1 MSTPLRLIIPIM
13 LLLFAALMAF
23 YDVRRGSDQANQ
35 LVEEEAMESLT
46 DRMSPLQTSFEY
58 LWRDRLFT
66 QLQQEFTLLSVDDKL
81 QAALAVDDQGKV
93 LASAHLADR
102 QRPVTEVLPAL
113 AADDRIQRD
122 SYLKASGLESDNH
135 VYITRDRRALI
146 AIYPLLTGSTAGE
159 LRPTSRGF
167 LYVQRD
173 LTALKT
179 QQQHLALQQALNTV
193 GFWAALALLFWVVA
207 HFLVTRRVAS
217 LLQITRHLAMG
228 DYAARS
234 GLTGGDEL
242 GVIGRAFDGM
252 AAQLGE
258 QQTRLQQSKE
268 RLDLALKAA
277 RMITWET
284 TQNQDAV
291 IWSENLA
298 EVLSGKPDDPVR
310 HDQIT
315 RLLLPMIKQCS
326 TDEVEELVT
335 LADGAEYWLACRG
348 KVYSNSKGKSQRLS
362 GVIWDVTERHQAT
375 DALQML
381 AETRAVDDVEEFSRR
396 CVTELARA
404 YGVRC
409 AFVGVFADGSH
420 AALRTLAVRLGE
432 GYMDNFT
439 YGLEG
444 TPCQDIIDGKREL
457 IPCNVQRLYP
467 DDTLLVELGADSYY
481 GLPLRGADDQTY
493 GLVAIMDTRPMEL
506 KPWTETLL
514 GIFANRIMHELERK
528 RVADSLYEQKERA
541 EVTLHSIGDAVIT
554 TDNQGRIDY
563 LNPIAEQLTGW
574 RNDEA
579 HGRSLLEVFVIM
591 NEHTRLRALDPVAR
605 CLRDGQ
611 IVALA
616 NHTVLISRQGR
627 EIAIEDSA
635 APIRQR
641 DGRIIGVV
649 MVFHDVSQSRAMA
662 QQLSWQATHD
672 TLTSLINRRE
682 FEKRLAQALAEA
694 KSDGHQHVLLYLDL
708 DQFKIVND
716 TCGHVAGDEL
726 LKQLALLL
734 QTKLREGDV
743 LARLGGD
750 ELGVLLSYCP
760 EEQASRVAD
769 ILRLTVKEFRF
780 NWEGKSFDI
789 GVSVGMVVI
798 DADCLSVGELLSAA
812 DMACYAAKDSG
823 RNRIHVYRREDLELA
838 QRHGEM
844 QWVNRLTRAIEED
857 RLVLYRQR
865 ILSIAEPSGAEEHY
879 EILIRLR
886 GENDE
891 IIPPGAFIPAAE
903 RYGLMA
909 AVDRWVIRTLFAA
922 MAQQAERA
930 CLESSTCSYAVN
942 LSGTSLNDEMLQ
954 DYVREQLLHYN
965 IAPRRIWFEIT
976 ETAAIAN
983 LPRATRFI
991 KEMKALG
998 CRFSLDD
1005 FGSGVSSFA
1014 YLKNLPVDNLK
1025 IDGSFV
1031 KDIVDDPID
1040 YAMVQSINQ
1049 IGHVMGLRT
1058 TAEFVENDAILSRLR
1073 EIGVDYAQGYG
1084 IHRPEPF
1091 V

>member
-1 MSTPLRLIIPIM
+1 MSTPLRLIIPAM
-13 LLLFAALMAF
+13 LLLFAVAMAF
-23 YDVRRGSDQANQ
+23 YDVKTGSDQANQ
-35 LVEEEAMESLT
+35 LVEEQALT
-46 DRMSPLQTSFEY
+46 DLTEHMSRLQTSFEY
-58 LWRDRLFT
+58 LWRDHLLT
-66 QLQQEFTLLSVDDKL
+66 QLQQEITLLSVDETL
-81 QAALAVDDQGKV
+81 QAALVVDEQGLV
-93 LASAHLADR
+93 LASTHLADR
-102 QRPVTEVLPAL
+102 QRPVAQVLPAL
-113 AADDRIQRD
+113 AADEQIQRD
-122 SYLKASGLESDNH
+122 RYLKAVGQAHDSHIYL
-135 VYITRDRRALI
+135 TTDRRAVI
-146 AIYPLLTGSTAGE
+146 AISPLLIGGRAGE
-159 LRPTSRGF
+159 LRPTGQGF
-167 LYVQRD
+167 VYVQYD
-173 LTALKT
+173 LTALKA
-179 QQQHLALQQALNTV
+179 QQQRLALRQALNMV
-193 GFWAALALLFWVVA
+193 GFWSVLVLLFWVAA
-207 HFLVTRRVAS
+207 HFLVTRRVAI
-217 LLQITRHLAMG
+217 LVHITERLGVG
-228 DYAARS
+228 DYAART

-252 AAQLGE
+252 AAQLAE
-258 QQTRLQQSKE
+258 QQARLQQSKE

-284 TQNQDAV
+284 TQNQETV
-291 IWSENLA
+291 IWSDNLA
-298 EVLSGKPDDPVR
+298 EVLGGQPDDTTR
-310 HDQIT
+310 HDQVT

-326 TDEVEELVT
+326 TDEVEEQIT

-348 KVYSNSKGKSQRLS
+348 KVYSNSKGKPQRLS

-381 AETRAVDDVEEFSRR
+381 AEARTVEDVADFARR

-404 YGVRC
+404 YGARC
-409 AFVGVFADGSH
+409 AFVGVFADDSH
-420 AALRTLAVRLGE
+420 AAVRTLAVRLGE

-439 YGLEG
+439 YALEG
-444 TPCQDIIDGKREL
+444 TPCQDIIDCKREL
-457 IPCNVQRLYP
+457 IPGNVQRLYP
-467 DDTLLVELGADSYY
+467 DDAMLAELGADGYY
-481 GLPLRGADDQTY
+481 GLPLRGSDGQPY
-493 GLVAIMDTRPMEL
+493 GLVAIIDTRPMEL
-506 KPWTETLL
+506 KPWTEALL
-514 GIFANRIMHELERK
+514 GIFTSRIMHELERK

-579 HGRSLLEVFVIM
+579 RGRALPDVFVIM
-591 NEHTRLRALDPVAR
+591 NEVTRLRALDPVAR

-616 NHTVLISRQGR
+616 NHTVLINRQGR

-662 QQLSWQATHD
+662 QQLNWQATHD
-672 TLTSLINRRE
+672 TLTGLINRRE

-694 KSDGHQHVLLYLDL
+694 RNDHHQHVLLYLDL

-726 LKQLALLL
+726 LKQLAVLL

-760 EEQASRVAD
+760 EEQARRVAD
-769 ILRLTVKEFRF
+769 NLRLTVKEFRF
-780 NWEGKSFDI
+780 NWEGKNFDI

-798 DADCLSVGELLSAA
+798 DAECLSVGELLSAA

-823 RNRIHVYRREDLELA
+823 RNRIHVYRREDIELA

-865 ILSIAEPSGAEEHY
+865 ILSIADPSGAEEHY

-903 RYGLMA
+903 RYGLMP
-909 AVDRWVIRTLFAA
+909 AVDRWVIRTLFAV

-930 CLESSTCSYAVN
+930 RLVCSTCSYAVN
-942 LSGTSLNDEMLQ
+942 LSGTSLNDEMMQ

-983 LPRATRFI
+983 LPRASRFI

-1014 YLKNLPVDNLK
+1014 YLKNLAVDNLK

-1058 TAEFVENDAILSRLR
+1058 TAEFVENDAILARLR

-1091 V
+1091 I

>member
-1 MSTPLRLIIPIM
+1 MSTPLRLIIPVM
-13 LLLFAALMAF
+13 LLLFAVLMAF
-23 YDVRRGSDQANQ
+23 YDVESGSAQADK
-35 LVEEEAMESLT
+35 LVEQEAVMQLT
-46 DRMSPLQTSFEY
+46 DRMSRLQTSFEY

-66 QLQQEFTLLSVDDKL
+66 QMQQEIALLSVDDTM
-81 QAALAVDDQGKV
+81 QAILAVDEQGKV
-93 LASAHLADR
+93 RASAHLADR
-102 QRPVTEVLPAL
+102 QRPVAEVLPVLGAIDQAL
-113 AADDRIQRD
+113 RDR
-122 SYLKASGLESDNH
+122 YLKSGRQESDH
-135 VYITRDRRALI
+135 LVFITHDRRAVI
-146 AIYPLLTGSTAGE
+146 AIYPLLTSGEPGE
-159 LRPTSRGF
+159 LRPASEGF
-167 LYVQRD
+167 LYMQRD
-173 LTALKT
+173 LSALKAR
-179 QQQHLALQQALNTV
+179 QQRLAIQKALGTAA
-193 GFWAALALLFWVVA
+193 FWAALALLFWVFA
-207 HFLVTRRVAS
+207 HFLVTRRVAL
-217 LLQITRHLAMG
+217 LLQITRRLAKG
-228 DYAARS
+228 DYTARS

-242 GVIGRAFDGM
+242 GVIGRAFDSM
-252 AAQLGE
+252 AARLGE
-258 QQTRLQQSKE
+258 QQAFLQQSRE

-284 TQNQDAV
+284 TPTQEEV

-298 EVLSGKPDDPVR
+298 EVLGGKSYDPER
-310 HDQIT
+310 HDQVT
-315 RLLLPMIKQCS
+315 RLLLPLIKQCS

-335 LADGAEYWLACRG
+335 LEDGAEYWLACRG
-348 KVYSNSKGKSQRLS
+348 KVYDNSSGKSQRLS

-381 AETRAVDDVEEFSRR
+381 AETRAVDDIGEFSRR

-404 YGVRC
+404 YGVHC
-409 AFVGVFADGSH
+409 AFVSVFADDDKTT
-420 AALRTLAVRLGE
+420 LRTLAVRLGD
-432 GYMDNFT
+432 GSMDNFT
-439 YGLEG
+439 YGVEG
-444 TPCQDIIDGKREL
+444 TPCQDVLSGKREL

-467 DDTLLVELGADSYY
+467 DDARLVELGADSYY
-481 GLPLRGADDQTY
+481 GLPLRGTDGQTY
-493 GLVAIMDTRPMEL
+493 GLVAIIDTRPMEIRS
-506 KPWTETLL
+506 WTEALL
-514 GIFANRIMHELERK
+514 GIFASRIMHELERK
-528 RVADSLYEQKERA
+528 RVADSLYEQKELA

-554 TDNQGRIDY
+554 TDSAGRIEY
-563 LNPIAEQLTGW
+563 LNPIAELLTGW

-579 HGRSLLEVFVIM
+579 HGRALPEVFVIM
-591 NEHTRLRALDPVAR
+591 NENTRLRALDPVAR
-605 CLRDGQ
+605 CLREGQ

-616 NHTVLISRQGR
+616 NHTVLINRQGR

-635 APIRQR
+635 APIRER

-662 QQLSWQATHD
+662 QKLTWQATHD
-672 TLTSLINRRE
+672 TLTGLINRRE
-682 FEKRLAQALAEA
+682 FEKRLSQALADA
-694 KSDGHQHVLLYLDL
+694 KTEHHQHVLLYLDL

-726 LKQLALLL
+726 LKQLATLL
-734 QTKLREGDV
+734 QTRLREGDV

-760 EEQASRVAD
+760 EDQARRVAD
-769 ILRLTVKEFRF
+769 TLRLTVKEFRF

-789 GVSVGMVVI
+789 GVSIGMVVI
-798 DADCLSVGELLSAA
+798 DTECLSVGELLSAA

-823 RNRIHVYRREDLELA
+823 RNRTHVYRREDMELA

-844 QWVNRLTRAIEED
+844 QWVNRLTRAIEQD
-857 RLVLYRQR
+857 RLLLYRQR
-865 ILSIAEPSGAEEHY
+865 ILSIADPSGNEEHY

-903 RYGLMA
+903 RYGLMP

-922 MAQQAERA
+922 LATQAERA
-930 CLESSTCSYAVN
+930 GFENNDCSYAVN

-954 DYVREQLLHYN
+954 DYVREQLLLYA

-983 LPRATRFI
+983 LPRASRFI
-991 KEMKALG
+991 KEMKTLG

-1014 YLKNLPVDNLK
+1014 YLKNLAVDNLK

-1058 TAEFVENDAILSRLR
+1058 TAEFVENDAILSRLH